1 MGSGNPPWSPF
12 VKGGD
17 VVTIA
22 KRFLLSRLRN
32 ESNPT
37 SRFAKGTIL
46 AALSQR
52 ERIESPFRKRWVGGF
67 PPFTPASQVE
77 DDCRRRPYTTRG
89 PRSFCMS
96 KMVWSRV
103 FFCHRTRCPMGT
115 FSISATTFM
124 ATNTGPGLLSIPSM
138 LLVKSSRLSKE

>member
-52 ERIESPFRKRWVGGF
+52 ERIESPLSQKVGWGIS
-67 PPFTPASQVE
+67 PFYPSQ
-77 DDCRRRPYTTRG
+77 
-89 PRSFCMS
+89 
-96 KMVWSRV
+96 
-103 FFCHRTRCPMGT
+103 
-115 FSISATTFM
+115 
-124 ATNTGPGLLSIPSM
+124 PG
-138 LLVKSSRLSKE
+138 